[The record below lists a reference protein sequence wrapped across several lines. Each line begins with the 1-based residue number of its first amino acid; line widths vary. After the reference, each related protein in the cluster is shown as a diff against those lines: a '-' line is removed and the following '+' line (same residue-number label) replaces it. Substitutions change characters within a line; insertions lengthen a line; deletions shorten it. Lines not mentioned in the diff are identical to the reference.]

1 MNNVIEAINEL
12 IKGVNNAYARG
23 AYTMAETHDL
33 HKAVEFIQNAANPTQ
48 QAESESQEVV
58 KNNKKEKEDY

>member
-33 HKAVEFIQNAANPTQ
+33 HKAIEFIKNAANTTQ
-48 QAESESQEVV
+48 QAEVENQVV
-58 KNNKKEKEDY
+58 NKKDKKEKDDY